1 MILDN
6 KIVIELNEYGI
17 DGEITLEPL
26 NFRRRRQFENNIGKA
41 VHYRNGRMDVVESQD
56 LGDLTVYKVMA
67 YITSAPFGYGRIDGF
82 YSFMDRV
89 DQKSGKAEEL
99 FQRLQD
105 EVKKLEEMGS
115 PLDNSQEI
123 SEEDTE
129 HRGCRKRL

>member
-6 KIVIELNEYGI
+6 KIVIELSEYGM

-26 NFRRRRQFENNIGKA
+26 NFRRRRQLENNIGKA

-89 DQKSGKAEEL
+89 DQKCGKAEEL
-99 FQRLQD
+99 FQRLQE
-105 EVKKLEEMGS
+105 EVKNLEKGGS
-115 PLDNSQEI
+115 PLEDSQAT
-123 SEEDTE
+123 SDTATE
-129 HRGCRKRL
+129 QRDCPMRL